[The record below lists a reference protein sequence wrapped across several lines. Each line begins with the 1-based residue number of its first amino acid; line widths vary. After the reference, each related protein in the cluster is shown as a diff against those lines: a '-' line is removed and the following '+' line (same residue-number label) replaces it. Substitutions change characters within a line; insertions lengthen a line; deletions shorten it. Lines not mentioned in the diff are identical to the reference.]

1 MKVRTCSA
9 RITGCR
15 RAVYGHFRFTM
26 ASDNEYQRS
35 STAKE
40 QEEPEIDAE
49 QDKECQQLDEEIGL
63 IENAFCN

>member
-1 MKVRTCSA
+1 
-9 RITGCR
+9 
-15 RAVYGHFRFTM
+15 M